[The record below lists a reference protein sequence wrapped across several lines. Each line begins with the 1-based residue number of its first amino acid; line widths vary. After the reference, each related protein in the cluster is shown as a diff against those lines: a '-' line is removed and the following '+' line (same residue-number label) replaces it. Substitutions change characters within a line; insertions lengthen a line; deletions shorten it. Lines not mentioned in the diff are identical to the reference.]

1 MNRSVPNTASSRGA
15 QRLTRVGL
23 PVPAALALAVALCGG
38 VTASGVGM
46 SNSWIDMSL
55 TKARCV
61 QQATLAVK
69 KAGFTDNFEVAG
81 ESVFADQED
90 YSVLF
95 RCVPDKRLAYV
106 VVAGPDS
113 DLADQYVSDV
123 EKGFSVK

>member
-95 RCVPDKRLAYV
+95 RCVPDKRLA
-106 VVAGPDS
+106 
-113 DLADQYVSDV
+113 
-123 EKGFSVK
+123 